1 MSSINTPASETLARH
16 IDMFSERRVLIAGD
30 IQDDFPINLTAQQV
44 NIHCHMYHH
53 YRRLVKLSKG
63 RVEFSLVPS
72 LELFKHIDTLVYYW
86 PKTKLEA
93 QFQLSALL
101 SQLTLGADIFIVGE
115 NRSGVRSVEN
125 FLDSFGHINKIDSAR
140 RCSLYHFQAETQL
153 TFNLDKWWQSYSL
166 PNGIAVSA
174 LPGVFSAS
182 HLDLGSE
189 LLLEAL
195 LANPELVT
203 GRVLDLGC
211 GAGVLSAVI
220 GQKNPAINL
229 NLTDVNAAALAAS
242 NATLIKNN
250 LKGRV
255 FASDV
260 FSDSDGKYDLI
271 ISNPP
276 FHDGKEINYA
286 AAQTLISEAKKH
298 LNPTGS
304 LCIVANSFLPY
315 AEWLGKAFTHHQ
327 LLLKTNKFKVY
338 LAN

>member
-1 MSSINTPASETLARH
+1 MSSINTPASAILARH
-16 IDMFSERRVLIAGD
+16 VDMFSERHILIAGD
-30 IQDDFPINLTAQQV
+30 IQDDFPVNLTARQV

-53 YRRLVKLSKG
+53 YRRLVNLSKG
-63 RVEFSLVPS
+63 NVEFSLVPS
-72 LELFKHIDTLVYYW
+72 PELFNHIDTLIYYW

-115 NRSGVRSVEN
+115 NRSGVRSAEN
-125 FLDSFGHINKIDSAR
+125 LLDSFGHINKIDSAR

-153 TFNLDKWWQSYSL
+153 AFNLDEWWQSYSL
-166 PNGIAVSA
+166 QNSIKVST

-195 LANPELVT
+195 LANPKLVK
-203 GRVLDLGC
+203 GHVLDLGC
-211 GAGVLSAVI
+211 GAGVLSAAI
-220 GQKNPAINL
+220 GEKNPDLNL
-229 NLTDVNAAALAAS
+229 NLTDVNAAAIAAS
-242 NATLIKNN
+242 KATLIKNN
-250 LKGRV
+250 LKGEV

-260 FSDSDGKYDLI
+260 FSDVEGKYDLI

-276 FHDGKEINYA
+276 FHDGKETNYF

-304 LCIVANSFLPY
+304 LCIVANAFLPY
-315 AEWLGKAFTHHQ
+315 AELLDKAFGHHQ
-327 LLLKTNKFKVY
+327 ILLKTNKFKVY